1 MKSDREFLTCV
12 YAKAEKLMSVPTPD
26 YDLDIKEYF
35 NNQTQKKHALSSQYV
50 RYAGMAAGF
59 LLLISS
65 ALLINHLGR
74 SNQISNKPIPS
85 NFRMMGYTNQI
96 IEQATDIIA
105 VKANHEEN
113 DITLSIIK
121 YYKDSGYDSQALNS
135 LDNDVIGLS
144 PGQSAIV
151 FIDATSKDASV
162 VDIFVWEAD
171 SNSYINAKGEMIT
184 EETLNNI
191 K

>member
-12 YAKAEKLMSVPTPD
+12 YAKAEKLTSVSTPD

-35 NNQTQKKHALSSQYV
+35 NKQSQKKHGFSAQYV
-50 RYAGMAAGF
+50 RYAGMVAGF

-74 SNQISNKPIPS
+74 NNQISNKPIPS
-85 NFRMMGYTNQI
+85 NLRMMGYTNQI
-96 IEQATDIIA
+96 MEQATDIIE
-105 VKANHEEN
+105 VKANHEKN
-113 DITLSIIK
+113 DLTLSIIK
-121 YYKDSGYDSQALNS
+121 SYKDSGYDSQALNN
-135 LDNDVIGLS
+135 LNNDVIGLS
-144 PGQSAIV
+144 PDQSAIV
-151 FIDATSKDASV
+151 FINATSKDASV
-162 VDIFVWEAD
+162 IDIFVWEAD

-184 EETLNNI
+184 EETLNKI